1 MFPHVK
7 VPPHKP
13 NNLSTM
19 PRTHRCA
26 GHSWAHLQSQHS
38 GSEVG
43 GRGRSHLEAHGQ
55 LDESMWH
62 SGRHRRTENPLAK
75 AYPLTPHLHTACRS
89 TRMYTHVQHAR
100 THTQTTH
107 AYL

>member
-19 PRTHRCA
+19 PRTHGCA

-43 GRGRSHLEAHGQ
+43 GQRQESPESSWAARLEHVAQQQTQEDREPTRESLPSDSTSAHS
-55 LDESMWH
+55 L
-62 SGRHRRTENPLAK
+62 
-75 AYPLTPHLHTACRS
+75 
-89 TRMYTHVQHAR
+89 
-100 THTQTTH
+100 
-107 AYL
+107 